1 MRPNQAVVDV
11 NAFAYASSIH
21 QDGALKTRDTYET
34 MRAEDAGRSAN
45 TVVLGKII
53 GRNAFKQSC

>member
-34 MRAEDAGRSAN
+34 MRTEDVG
-45 TVVLGKII
+45 
-53 GRNAFKQSC
+53 